1 MTQMQH
7 MFTFIVPMSSIKS
20 PLSQHDSVPK
30 TFSQRTFSKL
40 GQTSSST
47 FLHIRKENISC
58 IVCCEV
64 FLLRVVLGFVGG
76 GGGNGLCLS
85 FFPRS
90 AFIFV
95 PTTHNNKHSSNPAQS
110 LGQII
115 VFKPQES
122 SLRKP
127 PPEFGLYIGI
137 HLFANM

>member
-1 MTQMQH
+1 MQH

-76 GGGNGLCLS
+76 GEEMVYVFPFSLDQLS
-85 FFPRS
+85 SSCPLHTTTSIPQIPLRVWDRS
-90 AFIFV
+90 LFLSRRNLV
-95 PTTHNNKHSSNPAQS
+95 CENHPLS
-110 LGQII
+110 LD
-115 VFKPQES
+115 FT
-122 SLRKP
+122 
-127 PPEFGLYIGI
+127 
-137 HLFANM
+137 